1 MRNVEL
7 KCRLLDPERAA
18 LLCRQL
24 GARHVATLE
33 QRDTYYETPVGRLK
47 RRECR
52 GRETEWIAYSRS
64 DQPSPRASDYEL
76 FDAREA
82 ARRYE
87 LSTLHS
93 WAVVSKRRELWTS
106 GELRIHL
113 DRVDALGHFLELE
126 ALVNERQSEPQ
137 ARRALE
143 ALHKSFGSVLGAPCS
158 QSYSDLIARTSS

>member
-18 LLCRQL
+18 VLCREL

-33 QRDTYYETPVGRLK
+33 QRDTYYETHVGRLK

-52 GRETEWIAYSRS
+52 GRQTQWIAYSRS
-64 DQPSPRASDYEL
+64 DQPTARASDYEL
-76 FDAREA
+76 FDPREA

-87 LSTLHS
+87 LASLRS
-93 WAVVSKRRELWTS
+93 WAVVSKRRELWMA
-106 GELRIHL
+106 GEVRIHL
-113 DRVDALGHFLELE
+113 DRVDGLGSFLELE
-126 ALVNERQSEPQ
+126 ALVNERQSEAR

-143 ALHKSFGSVLGAPCS
+143 ALRNALKPVLGAPCPE
-158 QSYSDLIARTSS
+158 SYSDLTSAAS